1 MAKTKCFPGIYTC
14 FLLVSASFWVHYAE
28 AGESFCN
35 NRVLTYPRVID
46 MDEYA
51 AYNATFD
58 LHLDWVEIDP
68 GFSDNSGYT
77 SYDASNPLCDS
88 TSFLTRGLGGSVPGP
103 TLTVSPGTIM
113 KIRFRNELTY
123 QPESFSSRVVVKGKN
138 SEYMQTTEMDLT
150 RLGKYNDPDMGSLHF
165 HGLHISNVLPSDD
178 TTLAV
183 MPQEEFLYVINIPED
198 HQPGLHWIHSHHRGS
213 SSLHLVGGAAMA
225 LIIKDP
231 DNETETSISVAE
243 TEGSSSGNAISS
255 RFLPPEVRKA
265 EERILVVQ
273 DWDIYEALLT
283 AHKAG
288 DKRLMESFEGIR
300 GGESIG
306 QRFVTVNGKY
316 QPIATISRGKWERWR
331 FLYAGWQDLP
341 LDFGITVD
349 GNQADCEFYLLAKD
363 GIYIND
369 YPRGPMLS
377 NSQGYT
383 MLPIPPGGR
392 ADFMVR
398 CHNVG
403 GTTRFQALHRRH
415 FFMVNVV
422 EDENSPPSSTLTSNL
437 SSNFSS
443 VSTAFVES
451 SHSASVLE
459 TTTRESTL
467 TPWSIPTTDLPA
479 YLQPT
484 QELIPSDG
492 CTCTTKFDGKEDSS
506 RVNEQIYRP
515 GNRFMHTSYLGA
527 VVERELLG
535 VAEHSYHQHVYPFQI
550 IDFPNKETDE
560 GNEFFMVGDWHDTYL
575 DKIQKNGA
583 ITIRYIPD
591 IPGKVIVHCHNLLH
605 ADSGIIQKEYVRN
618 VFEGIPCQC
627 DIFGPIGGAGIVDD
641 IENEYIIGSVDASI
655 GNRALVGI
663 GVLSTI
669 IMVTAA
675 LLQ

>member
-1 MAKTKCFPGIYTC
+1 
-14 FLLVSASFWVHYAE
+14 
-28 AGESFCN
+28 
-35 NRVLTYPRVID
+35 
-46 MDEYA
+46 
-51 AYNATFD
+51 
-58 LHLDWVEIDP
+58 
-68 GFSDNSGYT
+68 
-77 SYDASNPLCDS
+77 
-88 TSFLTRGLGGSVPGP
+88 
-103 TLTVSPGTIM
+103 
-113 KIRFRNELTY
+113 
-123 QPESFSSRVVVKGKN
+123 
-138 SEYMQTTEMDLT
+138 
-150 RLGKYNDPDMGSLHF
+150 
-165 HGLHISNVLPSDD
+165 
-178 TTLAV
+178 
-183 MPQEEFLYVINIPED
+183 
-198 HQPGLHWIHSHHRGS
+198 
-213 SSLHLVGGAAMA
+213 MA
-225 LIIKDP
+225 LIVKDP
-231 DNETETSISVAE
+231 DETSISSAE
-243 TEGSSSGNAISS
+243 KEDSSSSNGNGNGNGNDSIS
-255 RFLPPEVRKA
+255 RFFLPPEVRTA

-283 AHKAG
+283 ARKAG
-288 DKRLMESFEGIR
+288 DTKLIESFEGIE
-300 GGESIG
+300 GGRSIG

-316 QPIATISRGKWERWR
+316 QPIATIVRGKWERWR

-377 NSQGYT
+377 NSQGFT

-403 GTTRFQALHRRH
+403 GTTRFEALHRRH

-422 EDENSPPSSTLTSNL
+422 EDETTNSPQTSTNNNNNTNLTSNL
-437 SSNFSS
+437 TSSNFSS

-459 TTTRESTL
+459 GTRESTL
-467 TPWSIPTTDLPA
+467 TPWSIPASDLPA

-484 QELIPSDG
+484 QELFPSDG

-506 RVNEQIYRP
+506 RVNQQIYRP

-527 VVERELLG
+527 VVERKLLG
-535 VAEHSYHQHVYPFQI
+535 LEEHSYHQHVYPFQI
-550 IDFPNKETDE
+550 IDFPVQETDE
-560 GNEFFMVGDWHDTYL
+560 GNEFFKVGDWHDTYL

-583 ITIRYIPD
+583 ITIRYVPD
-591 IPGKVIVHCHNLLH
+591 IPGKVIVHCHNQLH

-618 VFEGIPCQC
+618 VFEGSPCQC

-641 IENEYIIGSVDASI
+641 IENEFIIGAVDASI
-655 GNRALVGI
+655 GYRALVGT

-669 IMVTAA
+669 LMVTTA